1 MNPFLFNQT
10 WRILVIDDNEA
21 IHADFR
27 KILTSRRPS
36 DELAGDEEAIF
47 GQRKPMAL
55 HDTFEIDC
63 ALQGKEGCDK
73 AAAAA
78 AAGKPYHL
86 AFVDMR
92 MPPGWDGVQTIEKLW
107 TIDPQLHVVICSAY
121 SDYSWERIIGTLGAT
136 DRLLILKKP
145 FDDLEVS
152 QIATALTAKW
162 LATEQAKMRLSEMEK
177 LVQLRTAE
185 LKQAALVDKLT
196 GLPNRELL
204 NDRLSQ
210 LIHYTRRDPTRKF
223 AVLFLD
229 FDRFKVVNDSLG
241 HSVGDMLLIAIA
253 ERLLNETRGTDT
265 VASLGTAARLGG
277 DEFIVVLDH
286 LRDFHDAA
294 RVTERLLETLRVPYN
309 LKGHTV
315 HTTASVG
322 ITTSAVAYSNPDDM
336 IRDADT
342 AMYRAKAAGKARYML
357 FDQKMHED
365 AVKRLTLEDDLRQAI
380 DLNQLFVNYQP
391 IVSLSNS
398 SPVGFEALV
407 RWQHPKRGLI
417 SPLDFISLAEEIGVI
432 VPLGYFVLTTACRQL
447 ADWRKRRPEF
457 CEAAISVNLSRKQLA
472 APDLVERVAQILA
485 ETGIRPHDLK
495 LEITESSIMEN
506 PDEAVRVLGQ
516 IRALGVELHMDD
528 FGTGYSSLSCL
539 HRFPITGLKIDRAF
553 VEDVQIRRDAAAL
566 IKAIVNLAH
575 DLGIQVVAE
584 GLEMPAQVAFLQALE
599 CDMGQ
604 GFRFAKPL
612 SAEAAEKYFVSTLLP
627 AAAES
632 EVLKPAI

>member
-1 MNPFLFNQT
+1 MNPFSFKHT

-27 KILTSRRPS
+27 KILANRRPS

-47 GQRKPMAL
+47 GKPKMEGIQ
-55 HDTFEIDC
+55 DTFEIDC
-63 ALQGKEGCDK
+63 ALQGRAGCDM
-73 AAAAA
+73 AAAALA
-78 AAGKPYHL
+78 DSKPYHL

-107 TIDPQLHVVICSAY
+107 AIDPTLHVVICSAY
-121 SDYSWERIIGTLGAT
+121 SDYSWERIIGTLGTT

-145 FDDLEVS
+145 FDELEVC

-162 LATEQAKMRLSEMEK
+162 LATEQAKMRLAEMEQ

-185 LKQAALVDKLT
+185 LKQAALVDRLT

-210 LIHYTRRDPTRKF
+210 LIHHTRRDPTRKF

-253 ERLLNETRGTDT
+253 DRLHHATRGSDT

-277 DEFIVVLDH
+277 DEFIVVLDQ
-286 LRDFHDAA
+286 LRDYHDAA
-294 RVTERLLETLRVPYN
+294 RVTERLLETLRAPYN
-309 LKGHTV
+309 LKGHV
-315 HTTASVG
+315 VRTTASVG
-322 ITTSAVAYSNPDDM
+322 ITTSAIPYNNPDEM

-365 AVKRLTLEDDLRQAI
+365 AVHRLTIEDDLRQALE
-380 DLNQLFVNYQP
+380 LNQLFLNYQP

-398 SPVGFEALV
+398 APVGFEALV
-407 RWQHPKRGLI
+407 RWQHPQRGLI
-417 SPLDFISLAEEIGVI
+417 SPLEFIGLAEEIGVI
-432 VPLGYFVLTTACRQL
+432 VPLGYWVLSTACRQL

-457 CEAAISVNLSRKQLA
+457 RDVSISVNLSRKQLA
-472 APDLVERVAQILA
+472 APDLVERVAQTLA
-485 ETGIRPHDLK
+485 ETGIRPSDLK
-495 LEITESSIMEN
+495 LEITESAIMEN
-506 PDEAVRVLGQ
+506 PEEAVRVLGQ

-539 HRFPITGLKIDRAF
+539 HRFPISGLKIDRAF

-575 DLGIQVVAE
+575 DLGIHVVAE
-584 GLEMPAQVAFLQALE
+584 GLEMPAQVAFLQALD
-599 CDMGQ
+599 CDLGQ

-612 SAEAAEKYFVSTLLP
+612 SAEAAEAYFMASTALAVS
-627 AAAES
+627 A
-632 EVLKPAI
+632 